1 MLLTSLTVPLI
12 RQQLRSQGLGFRKEL
27 HAAMLAASKDGG
39 AIGRGQWADKILN
52 QKGPGS
58 QMFALLN
65 GIIAVKGIEGMEKIE
80 LAKVTQTARDPKYGD
95 TKSGDSNMYIVGE
108 ALRDLHHLNTIGQ
121 FPNPIEEI
129 TELFKG
135 EKRFLAIRDDNGHA
149 WTIVPVKYA
158 NNERFVLRLDPVTGE
173 QRFLSLDDFLNLELK
188 KTPDY
193 YYCVYETVDEKPS
206 KPWWHFW

>member
-1 MLLTSLTVPLI
+1 MSLMVLNVPQI
-12 RQQLRSQGLGFRKEL
+12 KQELRIQGQGFRKKL

-39 AIGRGQWADKILN
+39 AIGRGQWADKILSE
-52 QKGPGS
+52 KGPSS

-65 GIIAVKGIEGMEKIE
+65 GIIAIKGTEGIKRIK
-80 LAKVTQTARDPKYGD
+80 LDKVTQTAREPKYGD
-95 TKSGDSNMYIVGE
+95 TKSGDSSMYTLGE
-108 ALRDLHHLNTIGQ
+108 VLRDLHHLNTIGS

-135 EKRFLAIRDDNGHA
+135 EKRFLAIRDGSGHS
-149 WTIVPVKYA
+149 WTIVPVKNA
-158 NNERFVLRLDPVTGE
+158 NDERFVLRLDPVTGD
-173 QRFLSLDDFLNLELK
+173 QRFLSLNDFLNLELE

-193 YYCVYETVDEKPS
+193 YYCVYEVPDEKPS